1 LFHRLQV
8 LWRLSQYYRQPGV
21 CVGSAV
27 PLKILHIVPH
37 FDNSGNGVVNAA
49 IDLACT
55 QAGLGMSVALIGVGA
70 GSFRDLLQRSGV
82 TVYSLPGSSPRNF
95 FLYFLRVLKVL
106 REFRPDIVHAHFI
119 PGAIIAW
126 LYRFGLHYKLIT
138 SVHSSGRRGSRLLA
152 VGDLIICVSEYLAS
166 EMRAHGLP
174 SRKLRIVR
182 NGPLGSPRLQR
193 EESAGCNLKSPAI
206 VTIAEMASHK
216 GLSDL
221 ISAFSMLA
229 DRKPKPHLYILGHG
243 VDRHTFERQAAASP
257 LSDRIVFCGFVANP
271 GAYLKSAD
279 IFVLAS
285 HREGFGLA
293 LAEARSSG
301 CAIVASNVG
310 GIPEVLDGGAAG
322 ILVPPHSPEL
332 LANALSDLL
341 ENPGKRELLR
351 SKAGSN
357 LEWLSCLRTAT
368 ETIAVYNEACGRTS
382 QEYRERPAVAAE

>member
-1 LFHRLQV
+1 
-8 LWRLSQYYRQPGV
+8 
-21 CVGSAV
+21 
-27 PLKILHIVPH
+27 LKILHIVPH

-55 QAGLGMSVALIGVGA
+55 QAGLGMSVALIGAGA
-70 GSFRDLLQRSGV
+70 GSFRDLLQRSNV
-82 TVYSLPGSSPRNF
+82 TVYSLPGSSSRNF
-95 FLYFLRVLKVL
+95 LLHFLRVLKVL
-106 REFRPDIVHAHFI
+106 REFKPDIVHAHFI
-119 PGAIIAW
+119 PGAVVAW

-174 SRKLRIVR
+174 SRKLRVVR

-193 EESAGCNLKSPAI
+193 QDSAACNLKSPAI

-229 DRKPKPHLYILGHG
+229 DRKPQPHLYILGHG
-243 VDRHTFERQAAASP
+243 VDRVEFERQAAASP
-257 LSDRIVFCGFVANP
+257 LSDRIVFCGFVADT

-310 GIPEVLDGGAAG
+310 GIPEVLDGGEAG
-322 ILVPPHSPEL
+322 ILVPPRSPEL
-332 LANALSDLL
+332 LAKALSDLL
-341 ENPGKRELLR
+341 ENPEKRELLR

-357 LEWLSCLRTAT
+357 LEWLSCLRTAK
-368 ETIAVYNEACGRTS
+368 ETIAVYDEARGRLS